1 MGLMSKT
8 VEFWFDFG
16 SPTAYL
22 AWLQL
27 PKIAAARGAA
37 IDYRPML
44 LGGVHKATGNSPP
57 GAVPAKGAYMGKDL
71 ARFADRYGVTLN
83 FNPDFPINTLVL
95 MRGAIAAQAEGD
107 AFFQKYVKTIFE
119 AMWLNPRN
127 LNDPAEIGAVLSE
140 AGFDVEWFMA
150 KTQAQD
156 VKDGLKAATEEAV
169 AKGAFGAPTFY
180 VGEDM
185 YFGQDRLDFIDEA
198 LA

>member
-1 MGLMSKT
+1 MTKT

-22 AWLQL
+22 AWRQL
-27 PKIAAARGAA
+27 PKIAEARGAV

-44 LGGVHKATGNSPP
+44 LGGVHKATGNNPP
-57 GAVPAKGAYMGKDL
+57 GAVPAKGAYMGRDL
-71 ARFADRYGVTLN
+71 QRFAKRYGVELN

-95 MRGAIAAQAEGD
+95 MRGAVAAQGEGD
-107 AFFQKYVKTIFE
+107 AFFHKYLATIFE
-119 AMWLNPRN
+119 AMWLKPRN
-127 LNDPAEIGAVLSE
+127 LNDPAEVSAVLRE
-140 AGFDVEWFMA
+140 AGFDVDWFLA
-150 KTQAQD
+150 KTQDQA

-180 VGEDM
+180 IGEDM

-198 LA
+198 LAS